1 MSVNIAVILTD
12 SKKQIL
18 WVNDGFTF
26 ITGYTPR
33 EAIGNIPGK
42 LLQGPESEFEVI
54 QRMRKAL
61 DEHVPVREQINN
73 YRKNG
78 EIYPCR
84 LVIYPVF
91 DQQKQLTNF
100 IAFEVDGDEV
110 PEDAPIPLLDLSLK
124 YKNSGLSKFEGT
136 RIYEALVQL
145 LEREKIHLDP
155 DLSLKQTADRLMTN
169 TKYLSQVVNQFTG
182 NNFQQFVNTYRI
194 EAVKAKIND
203 PQFKNLTLY
212 GISLY
217 CGFKNKSTFYKVF
230 KEITGL
236 TPKAFMEKY
245 R

>member
-12 SKKQIL
+12 AQKKIL
-18 WVNDGFTF
+18 WVNDAFTF

-33 EAIGNIPGK
+33 EAIGSSPGK
-42 LLQGPESEFEVI
+42 ILQGPESEMEVI
-54 QRMRKAL
+54 RRMRKAL
-61 DEHVPVREQINN
+61 DEQVPVREEISN

-91 DQQKQLTNF
+91 DQHKQLTNF
-100 IAFEVDGDEV
+100 IAFEVDGHEV
-110 PEDAPIPLLDLSLK
+110 PEEEYIPLLELNLK

-145 LEREKIHLDP
+145 LEREKIYLDP

-169 TKYLSQVVNQFTG
+169 TKYLSQVVNQFTAK
-182 NNFQQFVNTYRI
+182 NFQQFVNTYRI
-194 EAVKAKIND
+194 EAVKSKIND
-203 PQFKNLTLY
+203 PQYSNLTLY

-236 TPKAFMEKY
+236 TPKIFMEKY